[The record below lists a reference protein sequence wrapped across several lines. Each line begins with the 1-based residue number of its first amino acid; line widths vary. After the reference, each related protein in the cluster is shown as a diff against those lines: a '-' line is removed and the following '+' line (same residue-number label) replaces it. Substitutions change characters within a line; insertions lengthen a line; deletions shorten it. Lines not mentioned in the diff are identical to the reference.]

1 MKYFLIP
8 LVLVCSVILI
18 FSLKSKKKVEI
29 SLNNEPVLELY
40 ISGSCPYCV
49 NVLNFLEQNNL
60 HVVIKDARE
69 PENAKFLMEH
79 GKKRQVPC
87 LFIDNEPL
95 YESKDIIHYLSETV
109 KKDNSL

>member
-8 LVLVCSVILI
+8 LVFVCSVILI
-18 FSLKSKKKVEI
+18 FSLKNKQRVEI
-29 SLNNEPVLELY
+29 ALNNEPILELY
-40 ISGSCPYCV
+40 VSGSCPYCV
-49 NVLNFLEQNNL
+49 NVLNFLDQNNL

-95 YESKDIIHYLSETV
+95 YESKDIIHYLSENF